1 MLATTLFG
9 LSLLAGAPQD
19 VPGQPTPLA
28 QDDPATT
35 VDDVVVV
42 GRTIEEQARAYVETL
57 TAAPGRSRLARW
69 RSTVCV
75 GVTGLDAAYAQFLVD
90 RVSAVAASV
99 GLDPGDPGCRADVL
113 IAFTRDPDALAQAW
127 VAQEP
132 ETFQPFVRG
141 QGQLGREALRR
152 FQATD
157 APVRWWHVSD
167 TVNAQSGL
175 RITRVKG
182 EELEYP
188 VNQLNT
194 PSLIQSASR
203 ERLLNIIIIVDAD
216 QVGAVSFGSLADY
229 LTLLSLTQADAE
241 AETAGL
247 DTVLN
252 LFSTQPTARLSA
264 WDIDYLQSLY
274 RTGSNPTR
282 AGLQGR
288 QIARGL
294 ANRRTEAGPATSPAP

>member
-1 MLATTLFG
+1 MLATALFG

-19 VPGQPTPLA
+19 VPGQPTPPA

-113 IAFTRDPDALAQAW
+113 IAFTRDPDALAQRW
-127 VAQEP
+127 VARDREV
-132 ETFQPFVRG
+132 FQPYAYN
-141 QGQLGREALRR
+141 QGQLGSEALER
-152 FQATD
+152 FQSSD
-157 APVRWWHVSD
+157 APVRWWHIAY
-167 TVNAQSGL
+167 TANAQSGL
-175 RITRVKG
+175 RITRLRG
-182 EELEYP
+182 EEGYP

-203 ERLLNIIIIVDAD
+203 EQLLNTIVIVDAN
-216 QVGAVSFGSLADY
+216 QIGPVSFGSLSDY
-229 LTLLSLTQADAE
+229 LALLSLTQADPE
-241 AETAGL
+241 AETAGF

-264 WDIDYLQSLY
+264 WDIDYLQALY
-274 RTGSNPTR
+274 RTGSNPAR

-294 ANRRTEAGPATSPAP
+294 ANRRTEAAAVAPSAQ